1 VIGGVSLRGG
11 EGRIMGAVL
20 GALFITI
27 LTNGMN
33 LIRMESY
40 FETIAIG
47 AILILAVIIDRLR
60 DRWRV

>member
-1 VIGGVSLRGG
+1 VIGGISLRGG
-11 EGRIMGAVL
+11 EGRIIGAVL

-40 FETIAIG
+40 FQTIAIG